1 LTKFIIIGA
10 GAAGI
15 FGAINIAIKNPDAKV
30 MVLEKSSKL
39 LSKVKISG
47 GGRCNVTNV
56 CQEPQ
61 ELIKHYPRGHKKLR
75 KAFEQFGS
83 KETIAWFENRGV
95 QLKAEA
101 DGRMFPITD
110 DSQTIIDCLLNE
122 CKKHKVEILT
132 KVAVESVS
140 KTENG
145 YSLTIKGQEKIECD
159 KVLVA
164 TGGHNKLESFQWLA
178 DLGHSIS
185 EPIPSLF
192 TFNLPNSHIT
202 TLSGVSVSDVEVKI
216 AGTKLSHHGPLLI
229 THWGMSGPAVLKLSA
244 WGARIL
250 YDKNYK
256 YSVLVNWLATSNEEE
271 ARMRLIEFQSE
282 NPKKMLFNS
291 NPYQLPKRLWE
302 YLLTKCDIDEGLR
315 WNNFSGKKFNKLVNH
330 LVADLY
336 EASGKTTFKEEFVTA
351 GGVKLGDV
359 NMQTME
365 SRNCPGLFFAG
376 EVLDIDGVTGGFNF
390 QAAWTTAWLASQGI
404 SENEKA
410 LQN

>member
-1 LTKFIIIGA
+1 MTKFIIIGA

-122 CKKHKVEILT
+122 CRKHKVQIRT
-132 KVAVESVS
+132 KVSVESIE

-145 YSLTIKGQEKIECD
+145 FSLILKGSENLECD

-178 DLGHSIS
+178 DLRHSIS

-216 AGTKLSHHGPLLI
+216 AGTKLSHHGP
-229 THWGMSGPAVLKLSA
+229 
-244 WGARIL
+244 
-250 YDKNYK
+250 Y
-256 YSVLVNWLATSNEEE
+256 
-271 ARMRLIEFQSE
+271 
-282 NPKKMLFNS
+282 
-291 NPYQLPKRLWE
+291 
-302 YLLTKCDIDEGLR
+302 
-315 WNNFSGKKFNKLVNH
+315 
-330 LVADLY
+330 
-336 EASGKTTFKEEFVTA
+336 
-351 GGVKLGDV
+351 
-359 NMQTME
+359 
-365 SRNCPGLFFAG
+365 
-376 EVLDIDGVTGGFNF
+376 
-390 QAAWTTAWLASQGI
+390 
-404 SENEKA
+404 
-410 LQN
+410 